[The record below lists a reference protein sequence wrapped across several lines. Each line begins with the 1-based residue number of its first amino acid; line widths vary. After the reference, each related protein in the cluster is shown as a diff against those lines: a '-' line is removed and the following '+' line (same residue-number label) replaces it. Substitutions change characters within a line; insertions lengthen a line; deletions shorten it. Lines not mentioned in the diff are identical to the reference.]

1 MADIINNL
9 AAATP
14 EIEEL
19 RNARPDALHNAQASF
34 SALLEPEDP
43 GNFSY
48 AERYAVAAFTAT
60 LFGEE
65 KAADFYSD
73 LLADEADEEL
83 IAAVRAASV
92 RGASTG
98 PCHDGG
104 FVVFGG
110 TADTGDVAVGDVTAG
125 DGDAEGGEAALGAR
139 LAAAFSWAHLVAF
152 HPKDA
157 SPQALGNLDAA
168 GWSATEIVSLS
179 QLVAFLA
186 FQVRVVHGLRVM
198 AGQNPHTPTVDR
210 APGTK
215 NTGWETTSNILEH
228 DSIAPSHFVNH
239 PLGWLPWIAPLEKEE
254 LNDEHIDAL
263 IKPERAG
270 IAYFRLLARDP
281 DALKARTLTDLDIFY
296 NTEGGLSRADR
307 ELAAT
312 VVSRYNGCEYCATVH
327 QARCIDE
334 GGEPAAVQR
343 LLDEGIAADLGSKKW
358 DLIRQTAV
366 ALTSTPFA
374 FDAAQCAEL
383 REFGFDE
390 QSILDLIYSSAF
402 FNWANRLM
410 LTLGQAEVPKRYR

>member
-1 MADIINNL
+1 MADIINTL
-9 AAATP
+9 AGASS
-14 EIEEL
+14 EIEKL

-34 SALLEPEDP
+34 AALLEPDDP

-48 AERYAVAAFTAT
+48 AERYAVAAFTAS

-65 KAADFYSD
+65 KTAEFYFD
-73 LLADEADEEL
+73 LLADEADEDL
-83 IAAVRAASV
+83 IAAVQAASA

-98 PCHDGG
+98 PYRGGG
-104 FVVFGG
+104 FVVFGD
-110 TADTGDVAVGDVTAG
+110 ADGQANE
-125 DGDAEGGEAALGAR
+125 DGKSPLGAR
-139 LAAAFSWAHLVAF
+139 LAAAFSWAHLVVF

-157 SPQALGNLDAA
+157 SPQVLGHLDAA
-168 GWSATEIVSLS
+168 GWSATEIVSLA

-198 AGQNPHTPTVDR
+198 AGQNPRTPTVDR
-210 APGTK
+210 VPGTQD
-215 NTGWETTSNILEH
+215 TGWEVTPNIVEY
-228 DSIAPSHFVNH
+228 DSVVPEHFVNH

-254 LNDEHIDAL
+254 LTEKHIDAL

-296 NTEGGLSRADR
+296 NTDGGLSRADR

-343 LLDEGIAADLGSKKW
+343 LLDDGIEADLGSEKW
-358 DLIRQTAV
+358 DLIRRTSV
-366 ALTSTPFA
+366 ALTSTPFD

-383 REFGFDE
+383 REHGFDE

-410 LTLGQAEVPKRYR
+410 LALGQPEVPKRYR

>member
-9 AAATP
+9 AAAAP

-83 IAAVRAASV
+83 IAAVRAASA

-98 PCHDGG
+98 PYHDGG

-110 TADTGDVAVGDVTAG
+110 TGDTGDVAAGDVAAS
-125 DGDAEGGEAALGAR
+125 DGDAESGEAALGAR

-168 GWSATEIVSLS
+168 GWSAT
-179 QLVAFLA
+179 
-186 FQVRVVHGLRVM
+186 
-198 AGQNPHTPTVDR
+198 
-210 APGTK
+210 
-215 NTGWETTSNILEH
+215 
-228 DSIAPSHFVNH
+228 
-239 PLGWLPWIAPLEKEE
+239 
-254 LNDEHIDAL
+254 
-263 IKPERAG
+263 
-270 IAYFRLLARDP
+270 
-281 DALKARTLTDLDIFY
+281 
-296 NTEGGLSRADR
+296 
-307 ELAAT
+307 
-312 VVSRYNGCEYCATVH
+312 
-327 QARCIDE
+327 
-334 GGEPAAVQR
+334 
-343 LLDEGIAADLGSKKW
+343 
-358 DLIRQTAV
+358 
-366 ALTSTPFA
+366 
-374 FDAAQCAEL
+374 
-383 REFGFDE
+383 
-390 QSILDLIYSSAF
+390 
-402 FNWANRLM
+402 
-410 LTLGQAEVPKRYR
+410 

>member
-1 MADIINNL
+1 MADIINTL
-9 AAATP
+9 AGVSP
-14 EIEEL
+14 EIEKL

-34 SALLEPEDP
+34 AALLEPDNP
-43 GNFSY
+43 DNFSY
-48 AERYAVAAFTAT
+48 AERYAVAAFTAS

-65 KAADFYSD
+65 KAVEFYSE
-73 LLADEADEEL
+73 LLADEADEDL
-83 IAAVRAASV
+83 IAAVQAASA

-98 PCHDGG
+98 PYCGGG
-104 FVVFGG
+104 FVVFG
-110 TADTGDVAVGDVTAG
+110 DAG
-125 DGDAEGGEAALGAR
+125 GQANEDGESALGAR
-139 LAAAFSWAHLVAF
+139 LAAAFSWAHLVVF

-157 SPQALGNLDAA
+157 SPQVLGHLDAA
-168 GWSATEIVSLS
+168 GWNATEIVSLA

-198 AGQNPHTPTVDR
+198 AGQNPSTPTVDR
-210 APGTK
+210 VPGIQD
-215 NTGWETTSNILEH
+215 TGWKATPNVIEYDLVIPE
-228 DSIAPSHFVNH
+228 HFVNH

-254 LNDEHIDAL
+254 LTDKHIDAL

-343 LLDEGIAADLGSKKW
+343 LLDDGIEANLGSEKW
-358 DLIRQTAV
+358 DLIRRTSV
-366 ALTSTPFA
+366 ALTSTPFD

-383 REFGFDE
+383 REHGFDE

>member
-1 MADIINNL
+1 MVDIINNL

-48 AERYAVAAFTAT
+48 AERYAVAAFTAA

-73 LLADEADEEL
+73 LLADEADDEL
-83 IAAVRAASV
+83 IAAVRAASA

-98 PCHDGG
+98 PYHDGG
-104 FVVFGG
+104 FVLFGG
-110 TADTGDVAVGDVTAG
+110 AG
-125 DGDAEGGEAALGAR
+125 DTGEAALGAR

-157 SPQALGNLDAA
+157 SPQALGNLDAV

-215 NTGWETTSNILEH
+215 NTDWETTSNIFEH
-228 DSIAPSHFVNH
+228 DSVAPSHFVNH

-254 LNDEHIDAL
+254 LNDKHIDAL

-270 IAYFRLLARDP
+270 IAYFRLLARAP

-343 LLDEGIAADLGSKKW
+343 LLDEGIGAELGSEKW
-358 DLIRQTAV
+358 DLIRRTAV

>member
-1 MADIINNL
+1 MADIINTL
-9 AAATP
+9 AGVSP
-14 EIEEL
+14 EIEKL

-34 SALLEPEDP
+34 AALLEPDNP
-43 GNFSY
+43 DNFSY

-65 KAADFYSD
+65 KAADFYFD

-83 IAAVRAASV
+83 IAVVRAASA

-98 PCHDGG
+98 PYHDGG

-110 TADTGDVAVGDVTAG
+110 TSDTSGTGDVTAG
-125 DGDAEGGEAALGAR
+125 DGDADGVEAALGTR
-139 LAAAFSWAHLVAF
+139 LAAAFSWVHLVAF

-228 DSIAPSHFVNH
+228 DSVAPSHFVNH

-334 GGEPAAVQR
+334 GGESAAVQR

-358 DLIRQTAV
+358 DLIRRTAV

-374 FDAAQCAEL
+374 FDTAQCAEL

-402 FNWANRLM
+402 FSWANRLM

>member
-83 IAAVRAASV
+83 IAAVRAASA
-92 RGASTG
+92 RGALTG
-98 PCHDGG
+98 PYHDGE
-104 FVVFGG
+104 F
-110 TADTGDVAVGDVTAG
+110 
-125 DGDAEGGEAALGAR
+125 ALGAR

-215 NTGWETTSNILEH
+215 NTGWETTSNILVH
-228 DSIAPSHFVNH
+228 DSVAPSHFVNH

-334 GGEPAAVQR
+334 GGESAAVQR

-358 DLIRQTAV
+358 DLIRRTAV